1 MADKQTPTPLPP
13 HGTTDR
19 SNGFL
24 GQALAQHRALSIRQ
38 VLQQQAKG
46 GK

>member
-1 MADKQTPTPLPP
+1 MADKQTPTPPAP
-13 HGTTDR
+13 HSVPHRT
-19 SNGFL
+19 NGFL
-24 GQALAQHRALSIRQ
+24 NQALAQHRVLSIRT